1 MAIGDLFPGQA
12 VRYSPEVMAA
22 LSPQVMAAPVAT
34 PAAAPAMTSIPGL
47 GSIDLSGI
55 DLSGIGYQSMGL
67 SPDYTPAP
75 NYLVKPT
82 KGLTAA
88 DVALQEL
95 AGVPGLQFVTNKGN
109 PAGVKNKETK
119 EKGASGE
126 SNTSGFVPVVEGA
139 TYRIRDE
146 KGKDEILYTGTGA
159 EGLQNVYAIAQDLS
173 ASKGKKANWG
183 VEMQLPGQEGWRRV
197 ADDDPAKGI
206 GGALDVLGDLAL
218 GAIAGVATGG
228 LALGPA
234 LAGAAVAGAAKAAG
248 LNVTDIA
255 LPIVA
260 SAVLPGLAPGIAGA
274 LGKAGTA
281 AVTTGIGS
289 LGSSAIQGRS
299 LEDALIRGGISALT
313 AGVLEGTGAGDA
325 IGKQFGKITDAI
337 GIQPGPSLAEAI
349 GGGTTGGVAGDF
361 ANTIV
366 TAPLGGSAGSA
377 TLGGAVSGIGGIAAP
392 TPSAPAQPSLEDQFD
407 QALPAKPGAGDLTVT
422 AARQARIDAA
432 AAAIASGA
440 GIGDPR
446 LKDLPADEFAE
457 AQERAGAIT
466 VTAPTTPPVT
476 PVAGIGGTTSTTTT
490 GGTKTSPEVEGEE
503 ITVTGN
509 LGNTVLPIGGPLVPT
524 GTVNQPVTPP
534 ENAPTTE
541 TEDGGLSTSDYIRL
555 ALAAPNLI
563 SGIGGLLGAG
573 GDNTKLTQE
582 RSPLSYT
589 PLNRTQ
595 TARPGAGGAPAFDVF
610 TYGQNKPGAQQGE
623 FTFFQPY
630 DIKAAPQT
638 YSPLTASEIYTQAD
652 VDAANNAIMSQ
663 YNSRLMD
670 FNTYQDTLAS
680 QVASGAMTP
689 AQAQVAAQQ
698 YAATLG
704 TTAAAPAMAEGGEVD
719 DDMVKHLMAYSQGGG
734 HQGPGKV
741 SGIGSGQEDLIPA
754 WLSDGE
760 YVWSA
765 QDVADLGDGSTDEG
779 VRRLDKMRQM
789 VRKNAGRKDV
799 KKIAKPQPKLDKML
813 KAVGGPV

>member
-1 MAIGDLFPGQA
+1 MAIGDLYYNRGVA
-12 VRYSPEVMAA
+12 YDPEVMAA
-22 LSPQVMAAPVAT
+22 LSAPTATASSAPTRQAAWQGKKPTNPKPVK
-34 PAAAPAMTSIPGL
+34 GL
-47 GSIDLSGI
+47 KPEDVQLQTVE
-55 DLSGIGYQSMGL
+55 GIG
-67 SPDYTPAP
+67 
-75 NYLVKPT
+75 
-82 KGLTAA
+82 
-88 DVALQEL
+88 
-95 AGVPGLQFVTNKGN
+95 GLQFVTNKGN
-109 PAGVKNKETK
+109 IASVREKEAK
-119 EKGASGE
+119 GKGAIGIP
-126 SNTSGFVPVVEGA
+126 NLTGFVPLVEGA

-146 KGKDEILYTGTGA
+146 KGKDQILYTGIGD
-159 EGLQNVYAIAQDLS
+159 EGLRNVYAIAQDLS
-173 ASKGKKANWG
+173 ARKGKKANWG
-183 VEMQLPGQEGWRRV
+183 VEMQLPGEEGWRRV

-234 LAGAAVAGAAKAAG
+234 LAGAAVAGAARAAG

-281 AVTTGIGS
+281 AVTAGIGS

-349 GGGTTGGVAGDF
+349 GGGTAGGVAGDF

-392 TPSAPAQPSLEDQFD
+392 TPSAPAPT
-407 QALPAKPGAGDLTVT
+407 PAPEPAAPPAEQGAGDITVT

-457 AQERAGAIT
+457 AQEKAGAIT

-476 PVAGIGGTTSTTTT
+476 PGAGIGGAASTTST
-490 GGTKTSPEVEGEE
+490 GGTKTSPEADGEE

-524 GTVNQPVTPP
+524 GTVNQPVAPP

-541 TEDGGLSTSDYIRL
+541 TEGGGMSTMDYIRL

-563 SGIGGLLGAG
+563 NGIGGLLGAG
-573 GDNTKLTQE
+573 GDNTRLTQE

-595 TARPGAGGAPAFDVF
+595 TAQPGIGGAPAFDVF
-610 TYGQNKPGAQQGE
+610 TYGQNRPGAQQGE

-670 FNTYQDTLAS
+670 FNAYQDTLAS

-698 YAATLG
+698 YASGLG
-704 TTAAAPAMAEGGEVD
+704 YAASAPAMAEGGEVD
-719 DDMVKHLMAYSQGGG
+719 DDMVKHLMAYSEGGG
-734 HQGPGKV
+734 HKGPGKV

>member
-1 MAIGDLFPGQA
+1 MAIGDLYYNRGVA
-12 VRYSPEVMAA
+12 YDPEVMAA
-22 LSPQVMAAPVAT
+22 ISAPTATAVSPPASSSPTRQAAWQAQKPANPKPVK
-34 PAAAPAMTSIPGL
+34 GL
-47 GSIDLSGI
+47 KPEDVQLQTVE
-55 DLSGIGYQSMGL
+55 GIG
-67 SPDYTPAP
+67 
-75 NYLVKPT
+75 
-82 KGLTAA
+82 
-88 DVALQEL
+88 
-95 AGVPGLQFVTNKGN
+95 GLQFVTNKGN
-109 PAGVKNKETK
+109 IASVREKEAK
-119 EKGASGE
+119 EKGAAGIA
-126 SNTSGFVPVVEGA
+126 NLTGFVPLVEGA

-146 KGKDEILYTGTGA
+146 KGKDEILYTGIGE
-159 EGLQNVYAIAQDLS
+159 EGLRNVYAIAQDLS
-173 ASKGKKANWG
+173 AKKGKKANWG
-183 VEMQLPGQEGWRRV
+183 VEMQVPGTDTWRRV
-197 ADDDPAKGI
+197 ADDDPAKGFLDS
-206 GGALDVLGDLAL
+206 ALDVLGDAAL
-218 GAIAGVATGG
+218 GFVIGG
-228 LALGPA
+228 PI
-234 LAGAAVAGAAKAAG
+234 GAAVAGGLSVAG
-248 LNVTDIA
+248 VNVSDIA
-255 LPIVA
+255 YPIIA
-260 SAVLPGLAPGIAGA
+260 AATPLGPIAGA
-274 LGKAGTA
+274 
-281 AVTTGIGS
+281 AVGS
-289 LGSSAIQGRS
+289 GLSSAVQGRS
-299 LEDALIRGGISALT
+299 LEDALIRAGLAAGT
-313 AGVLEGTGAGDA
+313 AGLVEAIPGAKEA
-325 IGKQFGKITDAI
+325 LGKVTNSI
-337 GIQPGPSLAEAI
+337 GIGGAMQDGLLPDISGVLSGSIPSQVVGNEI
-349 GGGTTGGVAGDF
+349 
-361 ANTIV
+361 IV
-366 TAPLGGSAGSA
+366 TGLGNLPSQAASGAVS
-377 TLGGAVSGIGGIAAP
+377 GAVSGIGGIAAP
-392 TPSAPAQPSLEDQFD
+392 TPSAPAPT
-407 QALPAKPGAGDLTVT
+407 PAPEPAAPPAEQGAGDITVT

-457 AQERAGAIT
+457 AQEKAGAIT

-476 PVAGIGGTTSTTTT
+476 PGAGIGGAASTTST
-490 GGTKTSPEVEGEE
+490 GGTKTSPEADGEE

-541 TEDGGLSTSDYIRL
+541 TEGGGMSTMDYIRL

-563 SGIGGLLGAG
+563 NGIGGLLGAG
-573 GDNTKLTQE
+573 GDNTRLTQE

-595 TARPGAGGAPAFDVF
+595 TAQPGIGGAPAFDVF
-610 TYGQNKPGAQQGE
+610 TYGQNRPGAQQGE

-670 FNTYQDTLAS
+670 FNAYQDTLAS

-698 YAATLG
+698 YASGLG
-704 TTAAAPAMAEGGEVD
+704 YTASAPAMAEGGEVD
-719 DDMVKHLMAYSQGGG
+719 DDMVKHLMAYSEGGG